1 MKRRCLNCMKEFSI
15 PEGQESNKFAC
26 PFCDYIEGTAP
37 KEITYLYPGTLLQ
50 NRYIIGTT
58 LGAGGFGITYKA
70 WDTTLDMVVAIK
82 EYYPAGMVQRVP
94 GDPNLI
100 VYGGRH
106 QRKARIL
113 STLKIIL
120 KQTIRHIL

>member
-1 MKRRCLNCMKEFSI
+1 MKRRCLNCMKEFGI
-15 PEGQESNKFAC
+15 PEGQEQNLFAC
-26 PFCDYIEGTAP
+26 PFCGYREGTPP
-37 KEITYLYPGTLLQ
+37 KEITYLYPGTILQ

-70 WDTTLDMVVAIK
+70 WDTTLEMVVAIK

-106 QRKARIL
+106 QGEFYSNLERFL
-113 STLKIIL
+113 E
-120 KQTIRHIL
+120 HI